1 MNVWPWASFE
11 TCLRESFL
19 AVNFDPPPKG
29 GQITMRFPFHFEAGE
44 VNTSH
49 EIHLTDKRD

>member
-19 AVNFDPPPKG
+19 AVNFDPPKG